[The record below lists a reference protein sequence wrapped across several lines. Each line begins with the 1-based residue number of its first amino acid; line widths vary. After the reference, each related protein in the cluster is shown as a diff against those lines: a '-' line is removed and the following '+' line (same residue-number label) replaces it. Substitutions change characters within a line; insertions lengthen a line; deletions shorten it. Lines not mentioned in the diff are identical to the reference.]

1 MMTNV
6 LVDSCGQQRPRIR
19 RRLGASLL
27 SISLV
32 LSICALSQTVSAFHP
47 SHSSNISC
55 QSKHK
60 THPNSAPA
68 VLFAGGSGADTDRPS
83 TGKGTARLSGPKDTG
98 ATGIVDSVLTLLS
111 SDGASIALG
120 LLGITICLF
129 NRLSHIDDYDAL
141 TAVADGADALGRQS
155 RADLLAVFASGAILL
170 NGISKLD
177 VTSALAESVVLDG
190 VQLDGT
196 AIYREALEGMGLLL
210 NQNDNDSVQTE
221 IAWALESVLDATP
234 AKTAV
239 IMAYDNSDGSNW
251 TPVAAAGIVPA
262 DESLQRAL
270 PQGRTTPILDRFQ
283 GGGMTKESYLPTLQA
298 LPGRV
303 EFTYLPPNTQEALVL
318 PMSTSSVL
326 VLGSDT
332 AKSCTPRDV
341 AWAQVIASR
350 LGQLFS

>member
-1 MMTNV
+1 MTN
-6 LVDSCGQQRPRIR
+6 VDSCGQQRPRIR
-19 RRLGASLL
+19 RRLGASSLP
-27 SISLV
+27 ISLV
-32 LSICALSQTVSAFHP
+32 LSICALSQTASAFYFYP
-47 SHSSNISC
+47 SHSSSISR
-55 QSKHK
+55 QRKHK
-60 THPNSAPA
+60 THHNSPA
-68 VLFAGGSGADTDRPS
+68 VLFADGSGADTDRPA

-196 AIYREALEGMGLLL
+196 TIYWEALEGVGLILD
-210 NQNDNDSVQTE
+210 QNDNDSVQTE

-239 IMAYDNSDGSNW
+239 IMSYDTSGGSW
-251 TPVAAAGIVPA
+251 TPVAASGMVPA
-262 DESLQRAL
+262 EESLQKAL

-318 PMSTSSVL
+318 PMSSSSVL

>member
-1 MMTNV
+1 MTN
-6 LVDSCGQQRPRIR
+6 VDSCGQQRPRIR
-19 RRLGASLL
+19 RRLGASSL

-32 LSICALSQTVSAFHP
+32 LSICALSQTASAFHP
-47 SHSSNISC
+47 LHSSSISC

-60 THPNSAPA
+60 THPNSPA
-68 VLFAGGSGADTDRPS
+68 VLFAGGSGADTDRPA

-196 AIYREALEGMGLLL
+196 AIYWEALEGVGLILD
-210 NQNDNDSVQTE
+210 QNDNDSVQTE
-221 IAWALESVLDATP
+221 ITWALESVLDATP

-239 IMAYDNSDGSNW
+239 IMAFDTSSGSW
-251 TPVAAAGIVPA
+251 TPVAASGTVPA

-318 PMSTSSVL
+318 PMSSSSVL

>member
-6 LVDSCGQQRPRIR
+6 DSRGQQRPRIR
-19 RRLGASLL
+19 RRRGASSL

-32 LSICALSQTVSAFHP
+32 LSICAFSQTASAFHH
-47 SHSSNISC
+47 SHSSSISC

-60 THPNSAPA
+60 TQPNSPA
-68 VLFAGGSGADTDRPS
+68 VLFAGGSGADTGTDRRA

-98 ATGIVDSVLTLLS
+98 ATGIVDSVLTFLS

-120 LLGITICLF
+120 ILGITISLF

-177 VTSALAESVVLDG
+177 VTSALAESVLLDG

-196 AIYREALEGMGLLL
+196 AIYWEALEGMGIISD
-210 NQNDNDSVQTE
+210 QNDNCDSMQEE

-239 IMAYDNSDGSNW
+239 IMAYDNAGGSW
-251 TPVAAAGIVPA
+251 RPVAATGIVPA

-318 PMSTSSVL
+318 PMSSSSVL